1 MDIKEIRRA
10 IMMTLG
16 GTLIG
21 TLLFIF
27 GLSLNNLFFITT
39 QYIIA
44 LLLYICSFFAAL
56 RQYQKSHSYIY
67 IYISLIILVVTLIST
82 YTFVL
87 KCI

>member
-27 GLSLNNLFFITT
+27 GLSLNKWVVVVNLWTLV
-39 QYIIA
+39 A
-44 LLLYICSFFAAL
+44 
-56 RQYQKSHSYIY
+56 QK
-67 IYISLIILVVTLIST
+67 LD
-82 YTFVL
+82 
-87 KCI
+87 

>member
-44 LLLYICSFFAAL
+44 LLLYNWSFLAAL

-67 IYISLIILVVTLIST
+67 IYLSLIILVVTLIST